1 PPCGAPAWPLL
12 AAGCGTAL
20 QAVSQLAITSIDT
33 TGRSHFENAIRTSP
47 AYGAMVCH
55 PGAASGPGP
64 TGGQAGRGWPKAREP
79 HCAGGSQSHE
89 LVSALAI
96 ERTEVNPTSCRF
108 VCSKQ
113 SSEFTFPIGGW
124 RRGSAKGGW

>member
-1 PPCGAPAWPLL
+1 PCGTPAWPLL
-12 AAGCGTAL
+12 AAGCDTAL
-20 QAVSQLAITSIDT
+20 QAVSQLAMTSIDT
-33 TGRSHFENAIRTSP
+33 TGRSRFENAIRTSP

-55 PGAASGPGP
+55 PGAASGPGS

-96 ERTEVNPTSCRF
+96 ERADVNLMSCDCGCLQRTAECEPHGCC
-108 VCSKQ
+108 V
-113 SSEFTFPIGGW
+113 
-124 RRGSAKGGW
+124 